1 MDKENKFSEL
11 ASTAYAEVLDRSQF
25 MDFGI
30 KALWHKTPRLA
41 GSAFTV
47 QLASGDNLMLHAAI
61 HEAPAGSV
69 IVVDAGDS
77 EFAVAGGNVCA
88 VAKKR
93 GILGF
98 VIDGVIRDF
107 DEIRE
112 LEFPVFVRGVVPVP
126 GKKEVVTPLNKPIK
140 CGGATVTAGD
150 IVIADADGV
159 VVLPLDKAD
168 RYYEI
173 AKARVKKDESISI
186 SAWEIEHREKIMKA
200 IQS

>member
-1 MDKENKFSEL
+1 MNRENKFSEL

-30 KALWHKTPRLA
+30 KALWHETPRLA
-41 GSAFTV
+41 GPAFTV
-47 QLASGDNLMLHAAI
+47 QLVSGDNLMLHAAI

-69 IVVDAGDS
+69 IVVDAVDS

-88 VAKKR
+88 VAKRR

-98 VIDGVIRDF
+98 VIDGVIRDIG
-107 DEIRE
+107 EIKE
-112 LEFPVFVRGVVPVP
+112 LEFPVFARGVVPVP
-126 GKKEVVTPLNKPIK
+126 GKKEIVAPLNKPIK
-140 CGGATVTAGD
+140 CAGASVTAGD

-159 VVLPLDKAD
+159 IVLPLEKAD
-168 RYYEI
+168 SYHEI
-173 AKARVKKDESISI
+173 AEARVKKDESISI
-186 SAWEIEHREKIMKA
+186 SAWENEHREKIMKA